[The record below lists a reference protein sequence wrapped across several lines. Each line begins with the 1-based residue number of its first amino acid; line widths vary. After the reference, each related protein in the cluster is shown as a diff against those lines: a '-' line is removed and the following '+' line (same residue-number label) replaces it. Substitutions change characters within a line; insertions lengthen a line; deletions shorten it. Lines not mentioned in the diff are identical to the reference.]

1 MFRQK
6 DSSSKLAWAR
16 TPKFSQNIYKSIKLK
31 VTENQIDWI
40 IQNDVVKKS
49 LQGRAESAPST
60 PMKNRVNK
68 FLY

>member
-6 DSSSKLAWAR
+6 DSSSKLASSR

-31 VTENQIDWI
+31 VTENQIDRI

-49 LQGRAESAPST
+49 LQGRAESAPPT